1 MTLVHRLSSIVRWIF
16 RRDRAEQE
24 LDQEL
29 QTYLELSAAA
39 RVRDGVEP
47 SEARRLAR
55 LELGGVEQAKERVRT
70 ARHGAW
76 LDEIGGDIRYG
87 CRVLTKQRG
96 FTALVVLTLALGIGA
111 NTAIFSLIDALLLR
125 WLPVHNPQQLVQIT
139 FGMSGEDEL
148 SDSFSYAMVNA
159 LAKQDAIFD
168 GVAGFSGN
176 TFNVGRPGSI
186 TRTQGALVTGE
197 FYVTLG
203 LQPQIGRLLSRDDDL
218 PGAPLVAVISDGYWE
233 RQFARSPTAVGQTIP
248 ISGVPVTIVGVS
260 PRGFVGANVGA
271 VAEITMP
278 VGALVWVEPDA
289 ASLLGPGNFW
299 LRVLARPAH
308 GAGIAQAEARLAA
321 AWRNVIE
328 PVVAPHW
335 PESRRRSVIDG
346 VPHLSAGGTGWT
358 YLRTIYVTPLL
369 VLMGMVAV
377 VLFIA
382 AANVASLLLARA
394 TARQRE
400 IAVRLAI
407 GAGRGR
413 VIRQLLI
420 ESGLLSLIGAT
431 AGIGLA
437 WLSGSFLVNLIAMGP
452 GQMIFDLSPNW
463 RVLAFTSAVAIA
475 TAFSLGVV
483 PALHKTAMSPI
494 DGLRHDTR
502 AVAHRSRLLPM
513 LVSAQVALSLVLLIG
528 SALFVRTLQNL
539 YRFDP
544 GFQTEGVLLV
554 DIEGRRTGVAS
565 DLVREL
571 RQIPGV
577 VSASVST
584 HTPLSGS
591 RWSEP
596 AVPAGQPIP
605 ENDNAL
611 FVGAGPRFFETMG
624 IQVLSGREFTDR
636 DSVESPGVAM
646 VNERY
651 AQQHFAGRN
660 PVGQHLAATVRGR
673 VSNLEIVGLVKNA
686 SATELRTRP
695 PATVYVAYA
704 QLTGGFPTTLEIRAA
719 GSLGRVA
726 AAIQET
732 LRRRLP
738 NMPVDVRPL
747 SAQVEAT
754 MVRERMLATLTTGFG
769 ALAVILAAVGLYGLL
784 AYRVTQRTKEIGI
797 RMAVGAQRAQ
807 VVALVL
813 KGATLLVVAG
823 IVTGLPAAL
832 LAARWIESMLFGLTS
847 TDPVTIGAAIV
858 TLALVALAAAYVPA
872 WRAARVDPLPALRHE

>member
-1 MTLVHRLSSIVRWIF
+1 
-16 RRDRAEQE
+16 
-24 LDQEL
+24 
-29 QTYLELSAAA
+29 
-39 RVRDGVEP
+39 
-47 SEARRLAR
+47 
-55 LELGGVEQAKERVRT
+55 
-70 ARHGAW
+70 
-76 LDEIGGDIRYG
+76 
-87 CRVLTKQRG
+87 
-96 FTALVVLTLALGIGA
+96 
-111 NTAIFSLIDALLLR
+111 
-125 WLPVHNPQQLVQIT
+125 
-139 FGMSGEDEL
+139 
-148 SDSFSYAMVNA
+148 
-159 LAKQDAIFD
+159 
-168 GVAGFSGN
+168 
-176 TFNVGRPGSI
+176 
-186 TRTQGALVTGE
+186 
-197 FYVTLG
+197 
-203 LQPQIGRLLSRDDDL
+203 
-218 PGAPLVAVISDGYWE
+218 
-233 RQFARSPTAVGQTIP
+233 
-248 ISGVPVTIVGVS
+248 
-260 PRGFVGANVGA
+260 
-271 VAEITMP
+271 
-278 VGALVWVEPDA
+278 
-289 ASLLGPGNFW
+289 
-299 LRVLARPAH
+299 
-308 GAGIAQAEARLAA
+308 
-321 AWRNVIE
+321 
-328 PVVAPHW
+328 
-335 PESRRRSVIDG
+335 
-346 VPHLSAGGTGWT
+346 
-358 YLRTIYVTPLL
+358 
-369 VLMGMVAV
+369 
-377 VLFIA
+377 
-382 AANVASLLLARA
+382 
-394 TARQRE
+394 
-400 IAVRLAI
+400 
-407 GAGRGR
+407 
-413 VIRQLLI
+413 
-420 ESGLLSLIGAT
+420 
-431 AGIGLA
+431 
-437 WLSGSFLVNLIAMGP
+437 
-452 GQMIFDLSPNW
+452 
-463 RVLAFTSAVAIA
+463 
-475 TAFSLGVV
+475 
-483 PALHKTAMSPI
+483 
-494 DGLRHDTR
+494 
-502 AVAHRSRLLPM
+502 VAHRSRLLPM